1 MACQQASS
9 ILKSQGFSNAGQ
21 SIITN
26 LGSGNLVDCHPR
38 NGSCVLLPLIRVMC
52 VKNNMASAGSV
63 HLGTE
68 TVEVFESI
76 GKLKEAFEV
85 LRRPESLPAR
95 GNSLPD
101 FEVSSGS
108 VASTSSIVAF
118 VEWYSLF
125 CSHCEPVH

>member
-1 MACQQASS
+1 
-9 ILKSQGFSNAGQ
+9 
-21 SIITN
+21 
-26 LGSGNLVDCHPR
+26 
-38 NGSCVLLPLIRVMC
+38 MC
-52 VKNNMASAGSV
+52 VKDNVASAGSV

-85 LRRPESLPAR
+85 LKRPESLPPR

-108 VASTSSIVAF
+108 VAST
-118 VEWYSLF
+118 YSF
-125 CSHCEPVH
+125 CKIQRMV